1 MYAQT
6 NVDSMK
12 YKDIL
17 TSLTAESFIEQVL
30 TIIIVYEKPQHNISD
45 TRNKIKYEMPLLPCR
60 GGYVEMDR

>member
-1 MYAQT
+1 MSILMYAQT

-30 TIIIVYEKPQHNISD
+30 TVIIVYEKPQHNISD
-45 TRNKIKYEMPLLPCR
+45 TRNKIK
-60 GGYVEMDR
+60 